1 MNVKETIQL
10 LKSDKAAALM
20 AEFYGKEG
28 AAANEARYERV
39 LTGF

>member
-20 AEFYGKEG
+20 AESAKKGQLQMRPVMKEC
-28 AAANEARYERV
+28 
-39 LTGF
+39 